1 MRDSARRVDDRVG
14 RQIRKR
20 RNDLG
25 MTQEQLA
32 TALGI
37 SYQQVQ
43 KYETGANR
51 VSAGRLHEIAKTL
64 GSGVAHFF
72 EGADDQTPPPALEHG
87 GKKRTT
93 VDLVRSFDEI
103 DEPAVRSALV
113 GLIKVLGRRRAA

>member
-1 MRDSARRVDDRVG
+1 MRDLARGVDDRVG

-64 GSGVAHFF
+64 GIGIAYFF
-72 EGADDQTPPPALEHG
+72 EGADDRTPPPALEHG

-103 DEPAVRSALV
+103 REPRVRSALV
-113 GLIKVLGRRRAA
+113 GLIKVLGRAPIA